1 MTPVTISAKDVAEL
15 RARTGAGMMD
25 CKKALEEAGGDMS
38 RATEILRAKGIAKAE
53 KRAGRT
59 TSQGVVAGLLLPDGT
74 AGAMVEV
81 TCETDFVARNDDFQ
95 KAVQELLNQAM
106 AAEPMSLESFL
117 AQPAP
122 GPHGQTVADLVKEL
136 TAKTGENV
144 ALRNA
149 VKFAPGPKGVVGIY
163 LHHNRQV
170 GVLVELE
177 GGTEAASR
185 GAAAQELARELA
197 LHIASADPIA
207 VRGEDIPA
215 DVVDRERR
223 IAEEQVAAE
232 GKPEAVRGKIIE
244 GKIKKFLSERA
255 LLNQLWVKD
264 DKKTISQLIGETTKP
279 LETSLTVTRFVRVK
293 VGEG

>member
-1 MTPVTISAKDVAEL
+1 MTQTIAAKDVAEL

-25 CKKALEEAGGDMS
+25 CKKALEEAGGDMG
-38 RATEILRAKGIAKAE
+38 RAAEILRAKGIAKAE

-59 TSQGVVAGLLLPDGT
+59 TSQGVVAALLLPDGS

-95 KAVQELLNQAM
+95 KAVSELLNQVM
-106 AAEPMSLESFL
+106 ATEPMGLEAFL
-117 AQPAP
+117 AQPAA
-122 GPHGQTVADLVKEL
+122 GPHGQTVADQVKEL

-149 VKFAPGPKGVVGIY
+149 VKYAPGHSGAVGLY

-177 GGTEAASR
+177 CGSEGVAR
-185 GAAAQELARELA
+185 GSGVQELARELA

-207 VRGEDIPA
+207 VRGEDIPS
-215 DVVDRERR
+215 DVIDRERR
-223 IAEEQVAAE
+223 IAEEQVEQE
-232 GKPEAVRGKIIE
+232 GKPEAVRGKIVE

-264 DKKTISQLIGETTKP
+264 DKKTIGQLVDAVSKP
-279 LETSLTVTRFVRVK
+279 LGDAVTVTRFTRLK
-293 VGEG
+293 VGES

>member
-1 MTPVTISAKDVAEL
+1 MTPMTVTAKDVAEL

-25 CKKALEEAGGDMS
+25 CKKALEEAGGDMA

-59 TSQGVVAGLLLPDGT
+59 TSQGLIAGTLLPDGSR
-74 AGAMVEV
+74 GGLVEV

-95 KAVQELLNQAM
+95 KAVQELLNQVM
-106 AAEPMSLESFL
+106 AIEPMTLEAFL
-117 AQPAP
+117 TQPAS
-122 GPHGQTVADLVKEL
+122 GPHGQTVADQVKEL

-149 VKFAPGPKGVVGIY
+149 VKYAPGHSGVVGIY

-177 GGTEAASR
+177 GGSEGVAR
-185 GAAAQELARELA
+185 GPAAQELARELA

-207 VRGEDIPA
+207 VRGEDIRPTSSTA
-215 DVVDRERR
+215 SGALPKSRWPPRANRKRSAARLSRARSRSSCRSGPCSTSSGSGTTRR
-223 IAEEQVAAE
+223 PSV
-232 GKPEAVRGKIIE
+232 
-244 GKIKKFLSERA
+244 S
-255 LLNQLWVKD
+255 W
-264 DKKTISQLIGETTKP
+264 
-279 LETSLTVTRFVRVK
+279 
-293 VGEG
+293 